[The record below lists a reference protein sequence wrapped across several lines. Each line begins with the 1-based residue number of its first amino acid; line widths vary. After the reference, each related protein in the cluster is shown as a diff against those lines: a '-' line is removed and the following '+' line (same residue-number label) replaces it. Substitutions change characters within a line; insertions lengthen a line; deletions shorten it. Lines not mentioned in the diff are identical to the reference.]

1 MSPEERTLF
10 DAWVRE
16 RDPEA
21 FTQVARRYAAMVY
34 ATCVRVLRN
43 SADAE
48 DVAQECFETLAT
60 LRKPPSSSLGAW
72 LHAVATN
79 KSLNRLKSEGR
90 RAERETR
97 FAESLPKI
105 GTPTWDD
112 LYFHVDEA
120 IAELPENLRG
130 PIVAHFL
137 AGQTHDEIARAED
150 VSRAAITQRIHRGVE
165 KIRESLKRRGVEV
178 GAAALATMLAEN
190 AAAEAAPALLAGI
203 GKVALA
209 GAAAPA
215 AGLSVFTLA
224 IGAVAAAGV
233 VVMAGAVGLFAARE
247 ARPPEIGNAQS
258 PVVQTAVMEM
268 AAVGPVDLSNELGP
282 DAAATAA
289 TPSPVAFN
297 AAVTV
302 ETVPPA
308 HATVYGRV
316 TNIAGEP
323 IAGVPVGVWVAGGGN
338 PFGATNA
345 DGQYEVD
352 GLDPVKQCWVFAYN
366 EAPARRSP
374 EVPLEDLLAGE
385 RREANLILQAGRV
398 EGFVVDASGRDL
410 SQARILAAL
419 VDGSHFSVPTSTL
432 GKGGAFTLEGLA
444 KGTYMF
450 EVSLFPEARWIKT
463 GQTFHIKVDE
473 VLTGMIVRLSEAP
486 AYTISGRVLDQSGA
500 PIAKAWVQT
509 QSGAPLYETRSTKT
523 LDDGSYVAD
532 GLDEGSYFVRA
543 AHALHGTVSLSGI
556 PSGSEGVDFQLPLRG
571 GLEVHVVRAQSEEPI
586 TRFEVLATFPV
597 EGLDDPMTG
606 GAGWRWI
613 EAFDGRH
620 AWEGLWPQTM
630 PLSFRAEGYAQTDIE
645 VEIPPGDILRDVRIE
660 LHPERIIRGRT
671 VDEAGKPVA
680 GVMLFEDRMP
690 YSYDIDKGIRTRSDG
705 MGEFVMRGCKPDIQ
719 RIVAS
724 HFAYAPAIE
733 PVAKDTDEV
742 TITMTGGAR
751 VAVRVSLD
759 DVANPSCTVGIHY
772 PNGEIG
778 PETPWKPDDD
788 GLVMLEHVTP
798 GKDVQ
803 VLVRVTYDGEQYGH
817 RYQIAPL
824 DLVNGET
831 AQAEF
836 HFAMEDTHLEARVTE
851 GDVPQ
856 PGLFC
861 WLEYARPQGII
872 ERVDTHTNDQ
882 GMVILEGMPSGAATL
897 VVMPPGV
904 TNPDEAVRLDLNIA
918 LGTLTTAECAY

>member
-10 DAWVRE
+10 DAWVRR

-34 ATCVRVLRN
+34 ATCVRVLKN
-43 SADAE
+43 TADAE

-60 LRKPPSSSLGAW
+60 LRKPPSSLGAW

-90 RAERETR
+90 RVEREKR

-105 GTPTWDD
+105 GAPTWDD
-112 LYFHVDEA
+112 VYLYVDEA

-130 PIVAHFL
+130 PVVAHFL

-165 KIRESLKRRGVEV
+165 KIRETLKRRGVEV
-178 GAAALATMLAEN
+178 GAAALATIFAEN
-190 AAAEAAPALLAGI
+190 AAGEAAPALLSGI

-215 AGLSVFTLA
+215 AGVSAFSIATGFIAVAGVMLA
-224 IGAVAAAGV
+224 VGAVA
-233 VVMAGAVGLFAARE
+233 LLAARDPETPGVIEIVQPTVAQVAFE
-247 ARPPEIGNAQS
+247 AVDVAADPLTDTNVSADPVILTVGNASAS
-258 PVVQTAVMEM
+258 PE
-268 AAVGPVDLSNELGP
+268 D
-282 DAAATAA
+282 
-289 TPSPVAFN
+289 SPLAY
-297 AAVTV
+297 
-302 ETVPPA
+302 
-308 HATVYGRV
+308 ATVYGRV

-323 IAGVPVGVWVAGGGN
+323 IAGVPVGVWVAGGGT

-345 DGQYEVD
+345 DGQYEVSSI
-352 GLDPVKQCWVFAYN
+352 GPVKQCWVFAYS
-366 EAPARRSP
+366 ESPARRSS
-374 EVPLEDLLAGE
+374 EILLEDLLAGE

-410 SQARILAAL
+410 SKAQILAAL
-419 VDGSHFSVPTSTL
+419 VDGSHCSVPTSAL
-432 GKGGAFTLEGLA
+432 AKGAEFTLEGLA
-444 KGTYMF
+444 KGAYVF
-450 EVSLFPEARWIKT
+450 EVSLFPEAPWVKT
-463 GQTFHIKVDE
+463 EQTFHIKADE
-473 VLTGMIVRLSEAP
+473 VLTGIVVHLSETP
-486 AYTISGRVLDQSGA
+486 AYTISGRVLDQSGVS
-500 PIAKAWVQT
+500 IAKAWVQT
-509 QSGAPLYETRSTKT
+509 QSGAPSYESRSTKT

-532 GLDEGSYFVRA
+532 GLEEGSYFVRA

-556 PSGSEGVDFQLPLRG
+556 PSGSENVDFQLPLRG
-571 GLEVHVVRAQSEEPI
+571 GLEMHIVRAQSDEPI
-586 TRFEVLATFPV
+586 TRFEVLGTFPI
-597 EGLDDPMTG
+597 EELENPMTG
-606 GAGWRWI
+606 GSSWRWI
-613 EAFDGRH
+613 DTLDGRH
-620 AWEGLWPQTM
+620 TWEQLWPQTM

-645 VEIPPGDILRDVRIE
+645 VEIPAGDILRDVRVE
-660 LHPERIIRGRT
+660 LHPERVIRGRII
-671 VDEAGKPVA
+671 DEAGAPIA

-690 YSYDIDKGIRTRSDG
+690 YSYDMDKAFRTRSDG
-705 MGEFVMRGCKPDIQ
+705 NGDFQMSGCKPNIA

-724 HFAYAPAIE
+724 HFAYAPAIV
-733 PVAKDTDEV
+733 PIAKDTEEV
-742 TITMTGGAR
+742 TITMMGGAK

-778 PETPWKPDDD
+778 PETPWKPGDD
-788 GLVMLEHVTP
+788 GTVTLEHVTP
-798 GKDVQ
+798 GEGVRIMA
-803 VLVRVTYDGEQYGH
+803 RVTYDGERYGH

-824 DLVNGET
+824 DLMNGET

-836 HFAMEDTHLEARVTE
+836 HFAMEDTQLEARVTE
-851 GDVPQ
+851 GDAPQ

-861 WLEYARPQGII
+861 WLEYARPQGIT

-882 GMVILEGMPSGAATL
+882 GVVVLEGMPSGAATL

-904 TNPDEAVRLDLNIA
+904 TNPDEAVRLDLDIA
-918 LGTLTTAECAY
+918 LGTVTTAVCAY